1 MHREWNRL
9 SGEGK
14 WWLGSTILASDSKS
28 YRWLWQPSW
37 ISDHSFIDKL
47 VPFIP
52 LNPWRKIFF
61 RCNFQTGMRFTRDST
76 LEHLWPKYNSNVRIP
91 RSNISISF
99 SPLFSLFPFTLHDP
113 LQILAWMNSKIWT
126 KKKWNKVRND

>member
-1 MHREWNRL
+1 MKQIVGRR
-9 SGEGK
+9 K
-14 WWLGSTILASDSKS
+14 MMA
-28 YRWLWQPSW
+28 W
-37 ISDHSFIDKL
+37 IHDPGFWFQIISLIMAAELNHSFIDKL